1 VVAQAL
7 RASAA
12 RSADTK
18 SRLDLWLRRS
28 ANGRN
33 RVAFEKTFSMLFML
47 KVFFV
52 RRTSLR
58 WLVGKQIYL

>member
-1 VVAQAL
+1 
-7 RASAA
+7 
-12 RSADTK
+12 
-18 SRLDLWLRRS
+18 
-28 ANGRN
+28 
-33 RVAFEKTFSMLFML
+33 VAFEKTFSMLFML